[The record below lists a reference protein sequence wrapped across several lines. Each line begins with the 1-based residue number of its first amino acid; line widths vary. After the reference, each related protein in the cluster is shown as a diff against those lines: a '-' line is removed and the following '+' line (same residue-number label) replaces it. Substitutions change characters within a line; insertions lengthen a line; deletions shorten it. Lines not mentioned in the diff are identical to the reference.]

1 VESQTFAYNQC
12 SFGEK
17 LHLRVGNI
25 VPTTLSAPLWLDHAM
40 YHKSTSGNQGV
51 YSYDLVEKLLRN
63 AQTKQLFA
71 LAKYGCCCCLEERTW
86 IAALG
91 ILGYLGQAKENYS
104 MFQLWGGPATTSTV
118 SGLENAPTTT
128 LRTTRLDW
136 SGCRGGMKNAV
147 LGIDDY
153 PQPCYRS
160 EHAYEYGNET
170 NSGLTDK
177 TDFLINGTQIWERL
191 VIAKSRGT
199 LFARKFNSGN
209 ESSMQLLQQIVHE
222 LH

>member
-1 VESQTFAYNQC
+1 
-12 SFGEK
+12 
-17 LHLRVGNI
+17 
-25 VPTTLSAPLWLDHAM
+25 
-40 YHKSTSGNQGV
+40 
-51 YSYDLVEKLLRN
+51 
-63 AQTKQLFA
+63 
-71 LAKYGCCCCLEERTW
+71 LAKYDAVVAWRNV
-86 IAALG
+86 LG
-91 ILGYLGQAKENYS
+91 ILRSSERKLQYVSIVGRSRNDV
-104 MFQLWGGPATTSTV
+104 TV

-191 VIAKSRGT
+191 AIAKSRGT